1 MCPQTNKQTNLR
13 LTCKV
18 AVKKVMPS
26 VQWCEATLC
35 EEGKKGIVGRCAIR
49 KCRTAAVEDEKQSEQ
64 SEKGKCVNLAGK
76 SQFWRVSAM
85 SAGMN
90 QFADFDWLIYLKWMM
105 KMMMMMVNT
114 LSKIVNFIKR
124 FYWINLC
131 FCKNPLNVFAF
142 ELHFKASK
150 QLGKVEQEK
159 RDGGKVG
166 SF

>member
-64 SEKGKCVNLAGK
+64 REGKMCQFGRQIAVLASECNECRYE
-76 SQFWRVSAM
+76 SICWF
-85 SAGMN
+85 
-90 QFADFDWLIYLKWMM
+90 WLIYLKWMM